1 MKKEDTVKLYA
12 EKYLEGKSEEK
23 RNEFFA
29 KDVNRQYS
37 AIMAWKRR
45 ESLKDE
51 EALNVNDLLK
61 HLRSL
66 RRLIPLIE
74 DLTSKDIDKLT
85 AETDEIR
92 KLLDSYESEKARK
105 ELERLEREQ
114 QELQQ
119 RIEMLKNR
127 VPGTF

>member
-1 MKKEDTVKLYA
+1 MKKEDTIKLYA

-51 EALNVNDLLK
+51 EALNVNDLLR

-127 VPGTF
+127 VSRTF

>member
-1 MKKEDTVKLYA
+1 MKKEDTIKLYA

-45 ESLKDE
+45 ESLKDK
-51 EALNVNDLLK
+51 EALNVNDLLR

-127 VPGTF
+127 VSGTF